1 MIVDQA
7 QSLRQL
13 AAETEMKTENASGL
27 SLSRKI
33 SDAPILRGGTS
44 DMDEIE
50 TAAPPRRARIIAVS
64 SGKGGVG
71 KTTMSVNLA
80 VQLSKL
86 GRKVVLL
93 DADLGTANADVI
105 CNVAPS
111 NNLAHV
117 VAGRKTIDQ
126 AIINAPGGFELIPGA
141 SGLAQIANLSDFE
154 RARLMQQIKTLEDT
168 RDVIIIDTGAGVS
181 PNVLGFL
188 AAADEILLVT
198 TPEPTAITDAYALVK
213 TLSRKVDM
221 TGTGRTGSQVGGA
234 ATGETVIP
242 TGSGLRILVNMVRDE
257 AEAKIIYDRIS
268 AVCKKFLGISPR
280 FAGHIVSDPRVQLSI
295 RRRKPFTLESPNT
308 MASNCMNQLAHRMDR
323 HATEPPSA
331 GLLKRMAA
339 WLAG

>member
-7 QSLRQL
+7 QTLRQL
-13 AAETEMKTENASGL
+13 AEEAAMKTEKASGL
-27 SLSRKI
+27 SLNRKI
-33 SDAPILRGGTS
+33 SDAHVLRGGTS
-44 DMDEIE
+44 NMDEIE
-50 TAAPPRRARIIAVS
+50 APAPKRRARIIAVS

-168 RDVIIIDTGAGVS
+168 RDIIIIDTGAGVS

-221 TGTGRTGSQVGGA
+221 TGTSRSSTAVGGA
-234 ATGETVIP
+234 ASVGSS
-242 TGSGLRILVNMVRDE
+242 SGLRILVNMVRDE

-280 FAGHIVSDPRVQLSI
+280 FAGHIVADPRVQLSI

-308 MASNCMNQLAHRMDR
+308 VASNCMNQLAHRMDR

>member
-1 MIVDQA
+1 
-7 QSLRQL
+7 
-13 AAETEMKTENASGL
+13 MKTENTSGL
-27 SLSRKI
+27 SLKRKI
-33 SDAPILRGGTS
+33 SDAPVLRGES
-44 DMDEIE
+44 SNMDDQ
-50 TAAPPRRARIIAVS
+50 TVATPKRRARIIAVS

-168 RDVIIIDTGAGVS
+168 RDMIIIDTGAGVS

-221 TGTGRTGSQVGGA
+221 TGTTRNGHVDH
-234 ATGETVIP
+234 P
-242 TGSGLRILVNMVRDE
+242 GLRILVNMVRDE
-257 AEAKIIYDRIS
+257 AEAKVIYDRIS

-280 FAGHIVSDPRVQLSI
+280 FAGHITADPRVQLSI

-308 MASNCMNQLAHRMDR
+308 VASNCMNQLAHRMDR